1 MTAKPIN
8 PANTYFLDIY
18 LKQEILNLFLNI
30 YKFVPIRMFVF
41 ILFLILSNI
50 CNCSKQSNIIMRIE
64 LQIHFEELPEFLKIK
79 LARAMIARFC
89 QKVKD
94 TPNQD
99 RITPSN
105 HASNKML
112 AVTRTIAPAIT
123 PTAVEVFID

>member
-1 MTAKPIN
+1 M
-8 PANTYFLDIY
+8 
-18 LKQEILNLFLNI
+18 
-30 YKFVPIRMFVF
+30 
-41 ILFLILSNI
+41 
-50 CNCSKQSNIIMRIE
+50 
-64 LQIHFEELPEFLKIK
+64 KIK

-112 AVTRTIAPAIT
+112 AVTRTIAAKIT
-123 PTAVEVFID
+123 PTAVEVFIGQTASAPEGISTTSGSLVSSY

>member
-1 MTAKPIN
+1 M
-8 PANTYFLDIY
+8 
-18 LKQEILNLFLNI
+18 
-30 YKFVPIRMFVF
+30 
-41 ILFLILSNI
+41 
-50 CNCSKQSNIIMRIE
+50 
-64 LQIHFEELPEFLKIK
+64 
-79 LARAMIARFC
+79 LARTTMARFC

-94 TPNQD
+94 TLNQD